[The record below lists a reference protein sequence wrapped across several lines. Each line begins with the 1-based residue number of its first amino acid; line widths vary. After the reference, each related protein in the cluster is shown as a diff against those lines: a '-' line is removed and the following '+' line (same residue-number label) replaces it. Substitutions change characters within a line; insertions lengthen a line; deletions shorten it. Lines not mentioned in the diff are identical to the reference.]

1 MSAFRCIGNQQW
13 QLHLTSCN
21 TLLSA
26 AEGHSKIQAIAAV
39 DGWDGKWPVCM
50 GQLDRLDWRVH
61 RASLAECMCGRQ
73 ACVFDLSG
81 QLKGCS
87 LL

>member
-1 MSAFRCIGNQQW
+1 MATASDWLQHFIVRCR
-13 QLHLTSCN
+13 
-21 TLLSA
+21 
-26 AEGHSKIQAIAAV
+26 GHSKIQAIAAV

-50 GQLDRLDWRVH
+50 GQLNRLDWRVH

-81 QLKGCS
+81 
-87 LL
+87 